1 MFLNDLIK
9 QIEEKNKQLIISEK
23 KKDNNNVNFKDSKS
37 ENIANVLKISLYD
50 LYLMRKQVDEV
61 EKILPDELKKLREE
75 GNYKDYIALKYGSVI
90 NPSTLKRFVFPYVD
104 PDDEDYPFMYGMVIR
119 DILNGDIETLKRIL
133 NFD

>member
-1 MFLNDLIK
+1 MK
-9 QIEEKNKQLIISEK
+9 RKR
-23 KKDNNNVNFKDSKS
+23 
-37 ENIANVLKISLYD
+37 VLWVHTPSIGEYNT
-50 LYLMRKQVDEV
+50 V
-61 EKILPDELKKLREE
+61 EPLLKKLREE